1 MRPVRLAYVL
11 TMALAGGSCSF
22 LPSVD
27 RLLPSVGDDAA
38 IRPVCAP
45 RGADLER
52 AFAGCRSGDVVLTAP
67 PRVEEATILAARVCD
82 FGHEV
87 VVRPRDEV
95 SDVGA
100 MLACVYAGRVRPVPE

>member
-11 TMALAGGSCSF
+11 MMALAGGSCSF

-27 RLLPSVGDDAA
+27 RLLPPVGDDAA

-45 RGADLER
+45 RGADLKR
-52 AFAGCRSGDVVLTAP
+52 AFAGCRSGDVVLAAP
-67 PRVEEATILAARVCD
+67 PGAEEATILAARVCD
-82 FGHEV
+82 FEHEV
-87 VVRPRDEV
+87 VVRLQDKV
-95 SDVGA
+95 TDVGA